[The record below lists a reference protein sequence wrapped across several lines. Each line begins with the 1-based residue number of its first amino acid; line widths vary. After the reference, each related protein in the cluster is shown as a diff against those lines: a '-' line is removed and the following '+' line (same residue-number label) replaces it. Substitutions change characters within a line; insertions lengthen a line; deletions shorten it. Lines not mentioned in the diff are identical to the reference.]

1 MINTEAKI
9 AKILLETSA
18 IKLSPENPFKWSSG
32 WNSPIYCDNRTV
44 LSYSEHRKAIKE
56 MLSAQIA
63 AEFTGVDTIIGV
75 ATAGIAMG
83 ALVADE
89 LALSYAYCRPEP
101 KSHGL
106 KRQLEGKVDKDAKI
120 VVLEDL
126 ISTGGSSLKVVEYL
140 RAEGYNVMGM
150 AAIFTYGF
158 QLAEDN
164 FKNANCKYITL
175 GNYGSMIEQAV
186 SSGYVKESDLA
197 SLAKWR
203 ENPAVWSG
211 IKTSS

>member
-1 MINTEAKI
+1 MVYTEAKI

-18 IKLSPENPFKWSSG
+18 IKLSPDNPFKWSSG

-44 LSYSEHRKAIKE
+44 LSYASHRREIKK
-56 MLSAQIA
+56 MLSAKIA
-63 AEFTGVDTIIGV
+63 EQFKGVDTIIGV

-83 ALVADE
+83 ALVAE
-89 LALSYAYCRPEP
+89 EMELSYAYCRPEP
-101 KSHGL
+101 KAHGL

-158 QLAEDN
+158 QVAEDN
-164 FKNANCKYITL
+164 FKDADCEYLTL
-175 GNYGSMIEQAV
+175 GNYSSMIEEAV
-186 SSGYVKESDLA
+186 SSGYVKEEDLA
-197 SLAKWR
+197 KLAEWR
-203 ENPAVWSG
+203 ENPATWG
-211 IKTSS
+211 

>member
-1 MINTEAKI
+1 MVVEAKV

-18 IKLSPENPFKWSSG
+18 IKLSPDKPFKWSSG

-44 LSYSEHRKAIKE
+44 LSYASHRADIKR
-56 MLSAQIA
+56 MLSAKVLE
-63 AEFTGVDTIIGV
+63 EFSGLDTIIGV

-83 ALVADE
+83 ALIADE
-89 LALSYAYCRPEP
+89 MELSYAYCRPEP
-101 KSHGL
+101 KAHGL
-106 KRQLEGKVDKDAKI
+106 KRQLEGKVDKNAKI

-164 FKNANCKYITL
+164 FTKANCKCVTL
-175 GNYGSMIEQAV
+175 GNYSAMIKEAV
-186 SSGYVKESDLA
+186 NSGYVKESDLA

-203 ENPAVWSG
+203 ENPAEWNG
-211 IKTSS
+211 

>member
-1 MINTEAKI
+1 MVYTEAKI

-18 IKLSPENPFKWSSG
+18 IKLSPDNPFKWSSG

-44 LSYSEHRKAIKE
+44 LSYASHRREIKK
-56 MLSAQIA
+56 MLSAKIA
-63 AEFTGVDTIIGV
+63 EQFKGVDTIIGV

-83 ALVADE
+83 ALVAE
-89 LALSYAYCRPEP
+89 EMELSYAYCRPEP
-101 KSHGL
+101 KAHGL

-158 QLAEDN
+158 QVAEDN
-164 FKNANCKYITL
+164 FKDADCEYLTL
-175 GNYGSMIEQAV
+175 GNYSSMIEEAV
-186 SSGYVKESDLA
+186 SSGYVKEEDLA
-197 SLAKWR
+197 KLAEWR
-203 ENPAVWSG
+203 ENPATWV
-211 IKTSS
+211 

>member
-1 MINTEAKI
+1 MINSEAKI

-18 IKLSPENPFKWSSG
+18 IKLSPDNPFKWSSG

-44 LSYSEHRKAIKE
+44 LSYANHRAEIKR
-56 MLSAQIA
+56 MLSAKIA
-63 AEFTGVDTIIGV
+63 EVFPEADAIIGV

-89 LALSYAYCRPEP
+89 MELSYAYCRPKP
-101 KSHGL
+101 KEHGL
-106 KRQLEGKVDKDAKI
+106 KRQLEGKVAKDAKI

-140 RAEGYNVMGM
+140 RAEGYNVLGM

-164 FKNANCKYITL
+164 FNKANCAYLTL
-175 GNYGSMIEQAV
+175 GNYSSLIKEAID
-186 SSGYVKESDLA
+186 SGYVKESDLA
-197 SLAKWR
+197 SLSKWR
-203 ENPAVWSG
+203 DDPAGWG
-211 IKTSS
+211 

>member
-1 MINTEAKI
+1 MSNTEAKI

-18 IKLSPENPFKWSSG
+18 IKLSPNEPFKWSSG

-44 LSYSEHRKAIKE
+44 LSYALHRKEIKG
-56 MLSAQIA
+56 MLA
-63 AEFTGVDTIIGV
+63 AKIKAKYTEADTIVGV

-83 ALVADE
+83 ALIADE
-89 LALSYAYCRPEP
+89 MDMSYAYCRPEP
-101 KSHGL
+101 KAHGL

-140 RAEGYNVMGM
+140 RTEGYNILGM

-158 QLAEDN
+158 QVAEDN
-164 FKNANCKYITL
+164 FTNAKCSYLTL
-175 GNYGSMIEQAV
+175 GNYSSMIEEAV
-186 SSGYVKESDLA
+186 QQGYVQESDLA
-197 SLAKWR
+197 SLAEWR
-203 ENPAVWSG
+203 NDPASWR
-211 IKTSS
+211 K

>member
-1 MINTEAKI
+1 MVYTEAKI

-18 IKLSPENPFKWSSG
+18 IKLSPDNPFKWSSG

-44 LSYSEHRKAIKE
+44 LSYASHRREIKK
-56 MLSAQIA
+56 MLSAKIA
-63 AEFTGVDTIIGV
+63 EQFKGVDTIIGV

-83 ALVADE
+83 ALVAE
-89 LALSYAYCRPEP
+89 EMELSYAYCRPEP
-101 KSHGL
+101 KAHGL

-140 RAEGYNVMGM
+140 RTEGYNVMGM

-158 QLAEDN
+158 QVAEDN
-164 FKNANCKYITL
+164 FKDADCEYLTL
-175 GNYGSMIEQAV
+175 GNYSSMIEEAV
-186 SSGYVKESDLA
+186 SSGYVKEEDLA
-197 SLAKWR
+197 KLAEWR
-203 ENPAVWSG
+203 ENPATWG
-211 IKTSS
+211 

>member
-44 LSYSEHRKAIKE
+44 LSYAHHRKDIKE
-56 MLSAQIA
+56 MLSAKIKSHF
-63 AEFTGVDTIIGV
+63 EGVDTVIGV

-89 LALSYAYCRPEP
+89 LSLSYAYCRPEP

-106 KRQLEGKVDKDAKI
+106 KRQLEGKVEKKAKI

-158 QLAEDN
+158 QIADDN
-164 FKNANCKYITL
+164 FKNADCEYITL
-175 GNYGSMIEQAV
+175 GNYASMIEQAV
-186 SSGYVKESDLA
+186 ASGYVKESDLV

-203 ENPAVWSG
+203 DNPSQWDV
-211 IKTSS
+211 